1 MTVGSAT
8 ALFAIMVVLAFV
20 PGPTEIAVV
29 ARSVSSGVTH
39 GLIMICGIVIA
50 DFLFILLAVAGL
62 AVVAEALGPL
72 FALVNYA
79 AGAYLILLGV
89 RHFRMPPAGTGAAES
104 SDFSRI
110 ASLSSGFFLTL
121 GDPKAIL
128 GYMSL
133 LPAFVDLSRVSAF
146 DIATI
151 MFLATAAVGGAKT
164 CYVVLAERSLAW
176 VESPRARTRINILAG
191 SALASTGVF
200 LIARGYPS

>member
-72 FALVNYA
+72 FVLVNYA

-89 RHFRMPPAGTGAAES
+89 RQIRVPASTGAAEP

-133 LPAFVDLSRVSAF
+133 LPAFVDLSRVSVF

-164 CYVVLAERSLAW
+164 CYVVLAERSLVW
-176 VESPRARTRINILAG
+176 VESPRSKTRLNLLAG

-200 LIARGYPS
+200 LIARGYTS